1 MAKGRHPE
9 GSEPF
14 DVTLPEGFDLG
25 EHEAALE
32 AAAKQAVGQSSVPV
46 PSSLYGTFGPRT
58 EDRAAWLVATKV
70 GLPLERVT
78 VLAGRAGS
86 PRGRGT
92 PAHDGDDPTLAGGPP
107 EAARLVGERLASREA
122 R

>member
-1 MAKGRHPE
+1 M
-9 GSEPF
+9 
-14 DVTLPEGFDLG
+14 
-25 EHEAALE
+25 
-32 AAAKQAVGQSSVPV
+32 PV

-78 VLAGRAGS
+78 VWAGRAGS